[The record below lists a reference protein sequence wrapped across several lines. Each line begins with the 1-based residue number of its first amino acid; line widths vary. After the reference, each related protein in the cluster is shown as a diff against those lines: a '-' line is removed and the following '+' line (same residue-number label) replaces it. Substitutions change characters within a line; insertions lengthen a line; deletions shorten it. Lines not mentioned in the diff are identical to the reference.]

1 MVSSKKGK
9 KGRHHADG
17 KWKHPPGPP
26 SKDYRDS
33 EYSEEVSSEYDR
45 SPTPASPVAS
55 SEDSD
60 DSMGLSIAAR
70 GDPSSTRG
78 LVGQTTRRRYPQRRS
93 RTPLTPRRR
102 AATRATVSRAT
113 SAAMMMAAR
122 AVATTSARAVVTAM
136 VIEATAAATTVMA
149 RATAMTKEAATAA
162 TARPVA

>member
-78 LVGQTTRRRYPQRRS
+78 LGSGDEGNGVEGNSSSDDDSGKGSGDNISEGSGDGDGDRSDGSGDDCDGKGDGQGDGDDEGGSNGGDGKAGGIMLST
-93 RTPLTPRRR
+93 
-102 AATRATVSRAT
+102 
-113 SAAMMMAAR
+113 
-122 AVATTSARAVVTAM
+122 
-136 VIEATAAATTVMA
+136 
-149 RATAMTKEAATAA
+149 
-162 TARPVA
+162 